1 MTARNDVTGDAIQTK
16 TVTDSYRNNFDKIF
30 KKEQKVTWNIV
41 ELDVIRWS
49 EARGII
55 PNSTSKAQLTKAY
68 EEMNEL
74 SEAISN
80 RDRDGIVDG
89 LGDVLVCLINIAALE
104 DFDLTQCLKAAYEQ
118 IKDRKGYMNAD
129 GIFVKET

>member
-89 LGDVLVCLINIAALE
+89 LGDVLVCLINVAALE
-104 DFDLTQCLKAAYEQ
+104 DLDLTQCLKAAYEQ